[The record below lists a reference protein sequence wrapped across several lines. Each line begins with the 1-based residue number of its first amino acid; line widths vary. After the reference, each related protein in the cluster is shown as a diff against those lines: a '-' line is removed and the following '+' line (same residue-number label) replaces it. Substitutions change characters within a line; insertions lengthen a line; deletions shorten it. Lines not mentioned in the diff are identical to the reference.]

1 MKCYKYLN
9 LKGVTLDKE
18 QLQNY
23 MEKIAVNYE
32 IDMKSDVETYPI
44 NRLMDNYNFIQ
55 ITYNTLNEHIKNN
68 IGIYPAGEWLLDN
81 FYIIE
86 ETVKN
91 IKNDLTKKKYKN
103 FPGISTGTYKGFARI
118 YVLAS
123 EIISYTDSKVD
134 EETLTLSL
142 LAYERRKTLSMEEIW
157 NLPIFLNIA
166 IIENIRVVCEK
177 IMVSQI
183 QKYKVEEIVER
194 LVDKKENHKQQYK
207 KIRANTK
214 MYKNSSF
221 PFIEY
226 MSYKLK
232 RYGKTGNAYLNI
244 LEEQVNKLGLTVSEV
259 IRKEHFDIAIQK
271 VLIGNS
277 ITSIRQINRI
287 NFLSLFEEINGVE
300 DLLRQDPADV
310 YRKMDYKTKEC
321 YRNKIKKLSQKTNM
335 SEIYITKKVLELAQK
350 AKQPKKKH
358 IGYYLIDRG
367 ENLLNNKLGIKKK
380 RKTQK
385 PTAYIA
391 SIYIFT
397 IIFSILI
404 GIYVFYKINLP
415 VAILAVCLSV
425 VPVSEI
431 YIQVLNY
438 ILGKFVKPKPLPK
451 LAFQNGIPEE
461 YSTMVIIPTIVNSK
475 EKVIELFKKI
485 EVYYLANKEK
495 NLYFTLLRRLHI
507 IKK

>member
-1 MKCYKYLN
+1 MKDYKYLN
-9 LKGVTLDKE
+9 LKGITLDKE

-23 MEKIAVNYE
+23 MEKIAINYE
-32 IDMKSDVETYPI
+32 ITKNSNMETYPI
-44 NRLMDNYNFIQ
+44 NRLLDNYNYIQ
-55 ITYNTLNEHIKNN
+55 TTYNTLNENIKEN
-68 IGIYPAGEWLLDN
+68 ITIYPAGEWLLDN

-86 ETVKN
+86 EAVKT
-91 IKNDLTKKKYKN
+91 IKNDLTRKKYKS
-103 FPGISTGTYKGFARI
+103 FPGIGTGAYQGFARI

-123 EIISYTDSKVD
+123 EIVAYTDSKID
-134 EETLTLSL
+134 EEILKSSL

-157 NLPIFLNIA
+157 NLPIFLNLA
-166 IIENIRVVCEK
+166 IIENVREVCEK

-194 LVDKKENHKQQYK
+194 LVDKKESSRQQYR
-207 KIRANTK
+207 KIKANTK

-232 RYGKTGNAYLNI
+232 KYGKTGNAYLNI

-277 ITSIRQINRI
+277 ITSIRKINRI

-300 DLLRQDPADV
+300 DILRKDPADV
-310 YRKMDYKTKEC
+310 YKKMDYKTKEC
-321 YRNKIKKLSQKTNM
+321 YRNKIKKLSQQTNM
-335 SEIYITKKVLELAQK
+335 SEIYITQKVLELAQK

-391 SIYIFT
+391 
-397 IIFSILI
+397 
-404 GIYVFYKINLP
+404 GIYVFTAIFSIILEIYIFNKVNLP
-415 VAILAVCLSV
+415 VAILVGIISV
-425 VPVSEI
+425 VPISEI
-431 YIQVLNY
+431 YIQTLNY
-438 ILGKFVKPKPLPK
+438 ILGKIVKPKILPK
-451 LAFQNGIPEE
+451 LSLQDRNTRGI
-461 YSTMVIIPTIVNSK
+461 
-475 EKVIELFKKI
+475 
-485 EVYYLANKEK
+485 
-495 NLYFTLLRRLHI
+495 
-507 IKK
+507 

>member
-1 MKCYKYLN
+1 
-9 LKGVTLDKE
+9 
-18 QLQNY
+18 
-23 MEKIAVNYE
+23 
-32 IDMKSDVETYPI
+32 
-44 NRLMDNYNFIQ
+44 
-55 ITYNTLNEHIKNN
+55 
-68 IGIYPAGEWLLDN
+68 
-81 FYIIE
+81 
-86 ETVKN
+86 
-91 IKNDLTKKKYKN
+91 
-103 FPGISTGTYKGFARI
+103 
-118 YVLAS
+118 
-123 EIISYTDSKVD
+123 
-134 EETLTLSL
+134 
-142 LAYERRKTLSMEEIW
+142 
-157 NLPIFLNIA
+157 
-166 IIENIRVVCEK
+166 
-177 IMVSQI
+177 
-183 QKYKVEEIVER
+183 
-194 LVDKKENHKQQYK
+194 
-207 KIRANTK
+207 
-214 MYKNSSF
+214 
-221 PFIEY
+221 
-226 MSYKLK
+226 
-232 RYGKTGNAYLNI
+232 
-244 LEEQVNKLGLTVSEV
+244 
-259 IRKEHFDIAIQK
+259 
-271 VLIGNS
+271 
-277 ITSIRQINRI
+277 
-287 NFLSLFEEINGVE
+287 
-300 DLLRQDPADV
+300 
-310 YRKMDYKTKEC
+310 MDYKTKEC
-321 YRNKIKKLSQKTNM
+321 YRNKIKKLSQKTKI

-431 YIQVLNY
+431 YIQALNY

-485 EVYYLANKEK
+485 EVYYLANKEE

>member
-1 MKCYKYLN
+1 MKSYKYLN

-194 LVDKKENHKQQYK
+194 LVDKKENHK
-207 KIRANTK
+207 
-214 MYKNSSF
+214 
-221 PFIEY
+221 E
-226 MSYKLK
+226 
-232 RYGKTGNAYLNI
+232 
-244 LEEQVNKLGLTVSEV
+244 
-259 IRKEHFDIAIQK
+259 
-271 VLIGNS
+271 
-277 ITSIRQINRI
+277 
-287 NFLSLFEEINGVE
+287 
-300 DLLRQDPADV
+300 
-310 YRKMDYKTKEC
+310 
-321 YRNKIKKLSQKTNM
+321 
-335 SEIYITKKVLELAQK
+335 
-350 AKQPKKKH
+350 
-358 IGYYLIDRG
+358 
-367 ENLLNNKLGIKKK
+367 
-380 RKTQK
+380 
-385 PTAYIA
+385 
-391 SIYIFT
+391 
-397 IIFSILI
+397 
-404 GIYVFYKINLP
+404 
-415 VAILAVCLSV
+415 
-425 VPVSEI
+425 
-431 YIQVLNY
+431 
-438 ILGKFVKPKPLPK
+438 
-451 LAFQNGIPEE
+451 
-461 YSTMVIIPTIVNSK
+461 
-475 EKVIELFKKI
+475 
-485 EVYYLANKEK
+485 
-495 NLYFTLLRRLHI
+495 
-507 IKK
+507 

>member
-1 MKCYKYLN
+1 MKDYKYLN
-9 LKGVTLDKE
+9 LKGITLDKE

-23 MEKIAVNYE
+23 MEKIAINYE
-32 IDMKSDVETYPI
+32 ITKNSNMETYPI
-44 NRLMDNYNFIQ
+44 NRLLDNYNYIQ
-55 ITYNTLNEHIKNN
+55 TTYNTLNENIKEN
-68 IGIYPAGEWLLDN
+68 ITIYPAGEWLLDN

-86 ETVKN
+86 EAVKT
-91 IKNDLTKKKYKN
+91 IKNDLTRKKYKS
-103 FPGISTGTYKGFARI
+103 FPGIGTGAYQGFARI

-123 EIISYTDSKVD
+123 EIVAYTDSKID
-134 EETLTLSL
+134 EEILKSSL

-157 NLPIFLNIA
+157 NLPIFLNLA
-166 IIENIRVVCEK
+166 IIENVREVCEK

-194 LVDKKENHKQQYK
+194 LVDKKESSKQQYR
-207 KIRANTK
+207 KIKANTK

-232 RYGKTGNAYLNI
+232 KYGKTGNAYLNI

-277 ITSIRQINRI
+277 ITSIRKINRI

-300 DLLRQDPADV
+300 DILRKDPADV
-310 YRKMDYKTKEC
+310 YKKMDYKTKEC
-321 YRNKIKKLSQKTNM
+321 YRNKIKKLSQQTNM
-335 SEIYITKKVLELAQK
+335 SEIYITQKILELAQK

-391 SIYIFT
+391 
-397 IIFSILI
+397 
-404 GIYVFYKINLP
+404 GIYVFTAIFSIILGIYIFNKINLP
-415 VAILAVCLSV
+415 VAILVGIISV
-425 VPVSEI
+425 VPISEI
-431 YIQVLNY
+431 YIQTLNY
-438 ILGKFVKPKPLPK
+438 ILGKIVKPKILPK
-451 LAFQNGIPEE
+451 LSLQDRNTRGI
-461 YSTMVIIPTIVNSK
+461 
-475 EKVIELFKKI
+475 
-485 EVYYLANKEK
+485 
-495 NLYFTLLRRLHI
+495 
-507 IKK
+507 